1 MPSTVVHVGF
11 AALVAAAL
19 LGTHFDRRSLLVVLA
34 VTAFPDLDTFL
45 GLVWTGAHRAALH
58 NVVLPLVVFGVV
70 FWDVRLRD
78 DSYVLSRWGAQ
89 GYRLASVAVLG
100 GWLVAGVLLDA
111 FHNGANVLFPLHDEF
126 IDFSGHLYLSNERG
140 VVQTFISFDGF
151 SVANESS
158 VGTTADTHYYT
169 GVDPGPDA
177 PEDVERIFPVF
188 DTAELALLS
197 VTGYVAAALRLRERG
212 AKTEAAESDSE

>member
-197 VTGYVAAALRLRERG
+197 VTGYVAAALRLKG
-212 AKTEAAESDSE
+212 AETETTEADRV

>member
-11 AALVAAAL
+11 AALIATAL
-19 LGTHFDRRSLLVVLA
+19 LGAWFDRRTLIAVLA
-34 VTAFPDLDTFL
+34 LAAFPDLDTFL
-45 GLVWTGAHRAALH
+45 GFFWTGAHRAALH
-58 NVVLPLVVFGVV
+58 NVVLPLVVFGVI

-78 DSYVLSRWGAQ
+78 ESYVLSRWGGR
-89 GYRLASVAVLG
+89 GYRVASVSILG

-111 FHNGANVLFPLHDEF
+111 FHNGANLFFPLHDEF
-126 IDFSGHLYLSNERG
+126 IDLSGHLYLSNERG

-151 SVANESS
+151 ALADEHS

-197 VTGYVAAALRLRERG
+197 VTGYVAAAFRLRESPD
-212 AKTEAAESDSE
+212 EE

>member
-19 LGTHFDRRSLLVVLA
+19 LGPYFDRRSFLVVAA
-34 VTAFPDLDTFL
+34 VTVLPDFDTFL
-45 GLVWTGAHRAALH
+45 GFFWTGAHRAALH
-58 NVVLPLVVFGVV
+58 NLILPLVVFAVI

-78 DSYVLSRWGAQ
+78 ESYVLSSWGAR
-89 GYRLASVAVLG
+89 GYRVASVSILG

-111 FHNGANVLFPLHDEF
+111 FHNGANLFFPLHDEF
-126 IDFSGHLYLSNERG
+126 IDLSGHLYLSDERG

-151 SVANESS
+151 ALADEHS

-177 PEDVERIFPVF
+177 PEDVERIFPLF

-197 VTGYVAAALRLRERG
+197 VTGYVAAAFRLRESPD
-212 AKTEAAESDSE
+212 EE

>member
-11 AALVAAAL
+11 GALVAAAL
-19 LGTHFDRRSLLVVLA
+19 LSTHFDRRSLLVVLG
-34 VTAFPDLDTFL
+34 VTAFPDLDTFF
-45 GLVWTGAHRAALH
+45 GFVWTGAHRAAFH
-58 NVVLPLVVFGVV
+58 NVILPLAVFAVI
-70 FWDVRLRD
+70 FWDVRFRD
-78 DSYVLSRWGAQ
+78 DSYVLSRWGAR

-111 FHNGANVLFPLHDEF
+111 FHNGANLLFPLHDEF
-126 IDFSGHLYLSNERG
+126 IDLSGHLFLSNERG

-151 SVANESS
+151 SIADEHS

-177 PEDVERIFPVF
+177 PEDAERLFPVF
-188 DTAELALLS
+188 DTAELALLA
-197 VTGYVAAALRLRERG
+197 VTGYIVAAFRLRDG
-212 AKTEAAESDSE
+212 SDSEEE

>member
-11 AALVAAAL
+11 AALIATAL
-19 LGTHFDRRSLLVVLA
+19 LGAWFDRRSLIAVLA
-34 VTAFPDLDTFL
+34 LTAFPDLDTFL
-45 GLVWTGAHRAALH
+45 GFVWTGAHRAALH
-58 NVVLPLVVFGVV
+58 NVILPLVVFGVV
-70 FWDVRLRD
+70 FWDVRFRD
-78 DSYVLSRWGAQ
+78 DSYVLSRWGAR
-89 GYRLASVAVLG
+89 GYRIASVAILG

-111 FHNGANVLFPLHDEF
+111 FHNGANLLFPFHDEF
-126 IDFSGHLYLSNERG
+126 IDLSGHLYLSNERG

-151 SVANESS
+151 GIADEHS

-188 DTAELALLS
+188 DNAELALLS
-197 VTGYVAAALRLRERG
+197 VTGYVAAAFRLRKSPDE
-212 AKTEAAESDSE
+212 E

>member
-11 AALVAAAL
+11 AALIATAL
-19 LGTHFDRRSLLVVLA
+19 LGAWFDRRALIAVLA
-34 VTAFPDLDTFL
+34 ITAFPDLDTFL
-45 GLVWTGAHRAALH
+45 GFVWTGAHRTALH
-58 NVVLPLVVFGVV
+58 NLVLPLVVSGVI
-70 FWDVRLRD
+70 FWDVRFRD
-78 DSYVLSRWGAQ
+78 DSYVLSRWGAH
-89 GYRLASVAVLG
+89 GYRVASVAVLG

-111 FHNGANVLFPLHDEF
+111 FHNGANLLFPLHDEF
-126 IDFSGHLYLSNERG
+126 IDLSGHLYLSNERG

-151 SVANESS
+151 GVADEHS

-197 VTGYVAAALRLRERG
+197 VTGYVAAAFRLRESRD
-212 AKTEAAESDSE
+212 EE

>member
-11 AALVAAAL
+11 AALIAAAL
-19 LGTHFDRRSLLVVLA
+19 LGPHFDKRSLLLVLA
-34 VTAFPDLDTFL
+34 VTAFPDLDTFM
-45 GLVWTGAHRAALH
+45 GFFWTGAHRAALH
-58 NVVLPLVVFGVV
+58 NLILPLAVFAIV

-78 DSYVLSRWGAQ
+78 DSYVLSRWGTR

-111 FHNGANVLFPLHDEF
+111 VHNGANLLFPFHDEF
-126 IDFSGHLYLSNERG
+126 VDLSGHLFLSNERG
-140 VVQTFISFDGF
+140 VVHTFVSFDGF
-151 SVANESS
+151 SLADEHS

-188 DTAELALLS
+188 DNAELALLS
-197 VTGYVAAALRLRERG
+197 VTGYVAAAFRLWG
-212 AKTEAAESDSE
+212 VSDNEEE